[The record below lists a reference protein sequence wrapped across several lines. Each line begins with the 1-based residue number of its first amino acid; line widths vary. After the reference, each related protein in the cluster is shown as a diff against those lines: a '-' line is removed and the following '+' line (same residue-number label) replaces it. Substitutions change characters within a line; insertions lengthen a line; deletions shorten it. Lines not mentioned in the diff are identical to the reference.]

1 MNAGQLT
8 ANDSVVLHDLEVLGN
23 QDVTAASG
31 GDEDLAKRSSL
42 LHGDHLVAGD
52 SSLESVDGVNLSDKD
67 ASTHAVQGLGASL
80 ADVTESSNDGNL
92 ASNHDIGGTLD
103 TVDEGFSATV
113 QVVELGLGD
122 RVVDVDGGDKQLAL
136 LQHTVEVVDTGGGLL
151 RDTVA
156 VLQHLGVLVVD
167 ESGQVTTVVKDEVQ
181 LLAVL
186 ECMQL
191 LLNTPLVLLLSLALP
206 GKPGMDLSDLIASLR
221 TDKTYTGIP
230 AAAMAAAAWS

>member
-1 MNAGQLT
+1 MP
-8 ANDSVVLHDLEVLGN
+8 ANN
-23 QDVTAASG
+23 DVTVASR
-31 GDEDLAKRSSL
+31 GDEDLADRSGL
-42 LHGDHLVAGD
+42 LHGGNLVAGNG
-52 SSLESVDGVNLSDKD
+52 SLQSVDGVNFSDND
-67 ASTHAVQGLGASL
+67 VGTHAAQGLSASL
-80 ADVTESSNDGNL
+80 ADITVSSDNGNL
-92 ASNHDIGGTLD
+92 ASNHDISGTLD
-103 TVDEGFSATV
+103 TVNEGLPAAV

-122 RVVDVDGGDKQLAL
+122 GVVDIDGRNKKLAL
-136 LQHTVEVVDTGGGLL
+136 LKHTVELVDTGGGLL

-221 TDKTYTGIP
+221 TDKTYTGMP